1 MKVSIVN
8 GSPKAKDSTSEQIIR
23 QMVDFLGESAL
34 VQHFHAVQLAREG
47 LSGEALVE
55 ILKGDAILFVFPLY
69 VDSLPVSLIKLL
81 SALEAEIGSDSGA
94 KAQIADKPHVYAVVN
109 CGFFEAKQTTPAVSM
124 IKHFADRTGL
134 SWGYGIGIGGG
145 GMLAAMS
152 GDWSRGPVAGVYR
165 ELSKMAEAI
174 KEKASIPNV
183 FISPGI
189 PRFVYKFAAEFNMKR
204 YAKQSGAKNIKAR
217 PYKQ

>member
-1 MKVSIVN
+1 MRVSIVN

-23 QMVDFLGESAL
+23 QMVDFFGESAM

-47 LSGEALVE
+47 LPGEAAAD

-81 SALEAEIGSDSGA
+81 SALDAEIGSGSDA
-94 KAQIADKPHVYAVVN
+94 AQIADMPHVYTVVN
-109 CGFFEAKQTTPAVSM
+109 CGFFEAKQTAPAVSM

-152 GDWSRGPVAGVYR
+152 GDWSKGPIAGVYR
-165 ELSKMAEAI
+165 ELCKMAEAI

-189 PRFVYKFAAEFNMKR
+189 PRFVYKIAAEFNMKR
-204 YAKQSGAKNIKAR
+204 YAKKSGVKNIKAR